1 VKVVAYCAGILKLGA
16 VVDRHTARRIADSL
30 TWLRI
35 VSVVPI
41 TILAWY
47 GLAWWVFGLY
57 IAGALTD
64 YFDGVF
70 ARRAAPPKTDT
81 DLDGIADIVFRV
93 MTVLWIWL
101 LVPGFIQKY
110 WLPYLPILVALEV
123 YMIALRARHP
133 DMVVP
138 HYPFGRF
145 AMALFFFLLPVLI
158 VWGDVTLFVHAVLI
172 IGTASN
178 AQLAWGITR
187 LATTR

>member
-1 VKVVAYCAGILKLGA
+1 M
-16 VVDRHTARRIADSL
+16 DRQTARSIADSL
-30 TWLRI
+30 TGLRI

-70 ARRAAPPKTDT
+70 ARRAAPPKSSWDF
-81 DLDGIADIVFRV
+81 DGIADIVFRV

-123 YMIALRARHP
+123 YMIMLRARHP
-133 DMVVP
+133 ELIVP
-138 HYPFGRF
+138 HYQFGRF
-145 AMALFFFLLPVLI
+145 AMALFFVLLPVLI
-158 VWGDVTLFVHAVLI
+158 LWGDVAAFVHAVLI